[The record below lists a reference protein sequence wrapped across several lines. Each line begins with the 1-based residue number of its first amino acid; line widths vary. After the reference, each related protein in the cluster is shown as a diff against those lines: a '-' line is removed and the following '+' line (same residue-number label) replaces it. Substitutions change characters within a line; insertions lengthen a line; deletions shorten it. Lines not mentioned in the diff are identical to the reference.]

1 VIDLTGLLRPGA
13 RVAVADGCGAPRA
26 LFGELNRAGAA
37 HGDISLVL
45 GWLPLP
51 EPDLDLAAFAD
62 VVTVLGGAGLR
73 AGTDAGTVRRVPCR
87 LSAVPALLAGPLR
100 PDLLIA
106 TLVRGPDGLR
116 FGAEVGW
123 MRGLVEAGVPVAAV
137 VSASAPAAD
146 AGPPLPPGAV
156 TVLAEVDGAAGAPA
170 VLDTPPP
177 GPADEAI
184 ARHVAAMVP
193 EGARVQVGPGRLA
206 AAMVAAL
213 DVPVRMDSG
222 MLPDPVVDLDRRGL
236 LLDVPVAA
244 WLVGTP
250 RLYGW
255 AHGRRLLHPVE
266 VVHDIGRL
274 SAADRPPLIA
284 LNTALEID
292 LEGQV
297 GVESTGGRATG
308 MIGGHPDFAAAGV
321 RSPGGLSVV
330 AVPSRHRTGPTLVER
345 LSGPV
350 TTPSQDVDVV
360 VTERGAVDLRG
371 LDRPARRAALRDLWG
386 PG

>member
-1 VIDLTGLLRPGA
+1 MGLLCPGA

-26 LFGELNRAGAA
+26 LFGELNRAAAA
-37 HGDISLVL
+37 HGDVSLVL
-45 GWLPLP
+45 GWLPPP
-51 EPDLDLAAFAD
+51 EPDLDLAAFTD
-62 VVTVLGGAGLR
+62 VATVLGGAGLR

-100 PDLLIA
+100 PDLLLT

-146 AGPPLPPGAV
+146 AGPPLPATAI
-156 TVLAEVDGAAGAPA
+156 TVLAKVDGAAGAPA

-213 DVPVRMDSG
+213 DVP
-222 MLPDPVVDLDRRGL
+222 
-236 LLDVPVAA
+236 
-244 WLVGTP
+244 
-250 RLYGW
+250 
-255 AHGRRLLHPVE
+255 
-266 VVHDIGRL
+266 
-274 SAADRPPLIA
+274 
-284 LNTALEID
+284 
-292 LEGQV
+292 
-297 GVESTGGRATG
+297 
-308 MIGGHPDFAAAGV
+308 
-321 RSPGGLSVV
+321 
-330 AVPSRHRTGPTLVER
+330 
-345 LSGPV
+345 
-350 TTPSQDVDVV
+350 
-360 VTERGAVDLRG
+360 
-371 LDRPARRAALRDLWG
+371 
-386 PG
+386 